1 MYQFRL
7 QSGVTLCNGTRLD
20 DLEEPGAVPLP
31 RGSAVDV

>member
-7 QSGVTLCNGTRLD
+7 QSGVTLCSGTRLH
-20 DLEEPGAVPLP
+20 DLEEPGALP